1 MLTEWVRRLRRDVT
15 ALYLALRDPRVSWTV
30 RLLAGAVVA
39 YALSPIDLIPDFIP
53 VLGWLDD
60 VVIVGFGLWL
70 AIRLLPPGVLAQYR
84 DEAEDLADLPPNW
97 TAGAVVLL
105 IWVSGAVATGLWL
118 TLR

>member
-1 MLTEWVRRLRRDVT
+1 MREWARRLRLEVT
-15 ALYLALRDPRVSWTV
+15 ALYLALRDPRMPWAA

-60 VVIVGFGLWL
+60 VVIVAAGIWL
-70 AIRLLPPGVLAQYR
+70 ALRLMPPGLLAEYR
-84 DEAEDLADLPPNW
+84 DKAEDVVDLPPNW
-97 TAGAVVLL
+97 TAAAVVLL
-105 IWVSGAVATGLWL
+105 IWVAAAVAVALWI